1 MSHFSNV
8 ELAPPNNVLG
18 LAQEAKADNHPQKI
32 DLTIGA
38 YRDEKGKPLVL
49 PSVRRAEEQIQ
60 KAQVNHEYLHQ
71 DGLASFNSASQILLF
86 GQSHKVLEE
95 QRVQSC
101 QGISGTGC
109 LTLALKFIKEQISA
123 DATVYLPSVTWAN
136 HAPLCAAAGLKTAT
150 YAYLDAA
157 GVGLDFDSMLADISR
172 VPEGSVLLLH
182 AIAHNPTGVDPT
194 TDEWDQ
200 VREVVK
206 SRRLLVLFDNAYQG
220 FVSGDPHADAYAVR
234 SFANDGLEMFVACS
248 YSKNFGLYGER
259 AGCLHVVLADVQL
272 CATVAS
278 QMRVISRS
286 IYSTCPAFGALVVS
300 TVLND
305 PEMNAMWLDDTK
317 MMATRIAE
325 VREALYAKLVELNVK
340 GSWGHV
346 IKQRGMFSYTGIS
359 KDTVARLKEEF
370 HVYMLGNGR
379 VSLAGLNQ
387 GNVAYFCESLKAI
400 IGTN

>member
-18 LAQEAKADNHPQKI
+18 LAQEAKADNYPQKI

-86 GQSHKVLEE
+86 GH
-95 QRVQSC
+95 
-101 QGISGTGC
+101 GTGC

-300 TVLND
+300 TILND

-325 VREALYAKLVELNVK
+325 VREALYAKLVELN
-340 GSWGHV
+340 
-346 IKQRGMFSYTGIS
+346 
-359 KDTVARLKEEF
+359 EEF